1 MSNAKWRK
9 LFTWLTE
16 RNNKISSYKIKLLLA
31 EANVLWETRVLRV
44 SDLEETHLAD
54 KDLYPIGYDEIEWV
68 DVVTPHSDQL
78 LTGIV
83 KLGKFEIQAADFGFR
98 VYGYSK
104 TGDNNSG

>member
-1 MSNAKWRK
+1 MPTIEEYRDLHTTHLSKKRAEFSGWLMSNAKWRK

-78 LTGIV
+78 LT
-83 KLGKFEIQAADFGFR
+83 
-98 VYGYSK
+98 
-104 TGDNNSG
+104 